1 MDAAGVIWV
10 NIVSIVEQELS
21 TRKGCEKPLKNG
33 IHGNIAQAKA
43 IEKKN
48 RYRLLDVNPE
58 LDDESGIYFLTRTD
72 ENGFRYAY
80 IGQAVHILT
89 RLAQHLVGYQ
99 HIDLSLK
106 KHGLYADDNPYGWKI
121 GFLHFPKSEL
131 DKQEQYYIKAYADY
145 GYQLRNKTSG
155 SQGEGKAQI
164 DDYRPAKGYRDG
176 LRQGRINL
184 ARELSHIAEKHLEI
198 RLKQEKQGNK
208 VSEKQYEKFIALL
221 YGEEQETAEDEK

>member
-1 MDAAGVIWV
+1 MSYQNMA
-10 NIVSIVEQELS
+10 
-21 TRKGCEKPLKNG
+21 K
-33 IHGNIAQAKA
+33 AKA

-48 RYRLLDVNPE
+48 RERLLKVNSD
-58 LDDESGIYFLTRTD
+58 LDDKSGIYFLTRTD
-72 ENGFRYAY
+72 EFGFRYAY

-106 KHGLYADDNPYGWKI
+106 KHGLYADNNPYGWKI

-131 DKQEQYYIKAYADY
+131 DKQEQHYIKAYADF

-176 LRQGRINL
+176 IQQGRKNL
-184 ARELSHIAEKHLEI
+184 ARELSSIAEKHLKIEL
-198 RLKQEKQGNK
+198 RDDKKHNK
-208 VSEKQYEKFIALL
+208 VSQKQYEKFMDLL
-221 YGEEQETAEDEK
+221 KAGEK